1 MSNTASALHLGKT
14 QAPSGPAAGTM
25 ERNILA
31 AQIPFVL
38 GQVPFPGTQTQVK
51 MGQGMLVQIAAV
63 SANTDFTVVHN
74 FGHPVN
80 VIIPCFGASNVFIP
94 KVKISSTANSNT
106 TKQLIVQFDTICNPV
121 RLAIF

>member
-1 MSNTASALHLGKT
+1 MSATDLHAGKNTQ
-14 QAPSGPAAGTM
+14 QARPWNNSGSPQ
-25 ERNILA
+25 ILA
-31 AQIPFVL
+31 MVPFVL
-38 GQVPFPGTQTQVK
+38 PQVPFPGTATQVK

-74 FGHPVN
+74 LGHPVN

-94 KVKISSTANSNT
+94 KVKISATANSNT
-106 TKQLIVQFDTICNPV
+106 SKQLIVQFDTICNPV